1 MRRLISLDYLPM
13 LINALKGEL
22 ALLPDLQLVIRSLR
36 SWLVSGGNIK
46 ARGKPDPEMKTRLN
60 TKEI

>member
-1 MRRLISLDYLPM
+1 M